1 MFVKRNDI
9 NKQRTGDDCA
19 PQATASQYPLEA
31 IIALQ
36 KSLEHGME
44 ACIFH
49 SHPVEVKT
57 LPVRNDPAAQGNVG
71 RTWVAMSRRGR
82 ELIAAFLAGIT
93 GTRKKS
99 GQSV

>member
-1 MFVKRNDI
+1 MFVKRNDM
-9 NKQRTGDDCA
+9 NKQRNGDDRSSGQRIA
-19 PQATASQYPLEA
+19 VSLEA

-49 SHPVEVKT
+49 SHAVEVKT

-82 ELIAAFLAGIT
+82 QLIAAFLAGIT
-93 GTRKKS
+93 ATRKKS